1 MILVRAIFSGIPFKA
16 IQYYII
22 IIYTRLFSEAK
33 IFHIL
38 RSLISQ
44 RAKINHIF
52 SLPGFPI
59 DFVRKLRS
67 GQYSRNP
74 VRTGLEATQFHASS
88 ARSIANC
95 YVTVHSQRSAHNF
108 FLMHFAQRVEIGDE
122 FHYLIECPNI
132 KTSRKIPDSILIISL
147 SWGYR

>member
-1 MILVRAIFSGIPFKA
+1 MDSSNIF
-16 IQYYII
+16 YI
-22 IIYTRLFSEAK
+22 IIYTRLFSKAK

-59 DFVRKLRS
+59 DFVCKLRS

-88 ARSIANC
+88 AHSIANC

-108 FLMHFAQRVEIGDE
+108 FLCILHNALKLEMNSIILLNVRISKQVEK
-122 FHYLIECPNI
+122 YLIQF
-132 KTSRKIPDSILIISL
+132 
-147 SWGYR
+147 